1 MAVLLLI
8 SVIVIVGG
16 LLYVALQELR
26 LRKRS

>member
-1 MAVLLLI
+1 MIFILVI

-16 LLYVALQELR
+16 AFYVALQEFR